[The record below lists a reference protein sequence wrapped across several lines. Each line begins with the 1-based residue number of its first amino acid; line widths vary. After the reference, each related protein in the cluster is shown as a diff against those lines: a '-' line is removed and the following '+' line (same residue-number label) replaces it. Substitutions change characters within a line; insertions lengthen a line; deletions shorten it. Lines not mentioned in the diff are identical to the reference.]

1 VFFKTRAGKKKGL
14 KDLIEIIPF
23 KGQSLRKK
31 GVSSKEVQS
40 DTAQKIQELKPVQP
54 EMKTLAQP
62 TKTAAPPLV
71 SIKELKEKFSESEIV
86 TKDHLPKTSFT
97 REQLIMKWQ
106 QFAYTL
112 KESGQ
117 ETFHHAMLKRE
128 PILNQDFVV
137 EFFVDNQIVF
147 EMLQP
152 TMNVLLDH
160 LQRELNNF
168 SIKLQLQVET
178 IETVNA
184 TNKPVTGKD
193 RFRILAKR
201 NPNLLTLKNLFNLD
215 IEP

>member
-1 VFFKTRAGKKKGL
+1 VFFKARARKKKGL
-14 KDLIEIIPF
+14 KSQIEIIPF

-31 GVSSKEVQS
+31 GVGSKEVKP
-40 DTAQKIQELKPVQP
+40 DNEQKIQELKPVQP
-54 EMKTLAQP
+54 EIKTLVQP
-62 TKTAAPPLV
+62 TKTAAPPLI
-71 SIKELKEKFSESEIV
+71 SIKELKEKFSEKEII
-86 TKDHLPKTSFT
+86 TKDHLPKTPFT

-112 KESGQ
+112 KESGH

-137 EFFVDNQIVF
+137 DFFVDNEIIY
-147 EMLQP
+147 ENLQP
-152 TMNVLLDH
+152 TMNDLLDN

-168 SIKLQLQVET
+168 SIKLHLQVESNET
-178 IETVNA
+178 INT
-184 TNKPVTGKD
+184 TNKPVTSKD
-193 RFRILAKR
+193 RFQILAKR